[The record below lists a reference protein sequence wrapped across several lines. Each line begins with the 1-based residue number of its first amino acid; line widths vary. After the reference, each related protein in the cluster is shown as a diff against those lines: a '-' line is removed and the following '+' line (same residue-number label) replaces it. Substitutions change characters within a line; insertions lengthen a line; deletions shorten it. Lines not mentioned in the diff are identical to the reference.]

1 MRAALVTLA
10 VAVPYTAAG
19 LWADR
24 GVGQGRQLLL
34 GLLTAAVLAGLLLLH
49 PRSIRV
55 QTLGVVA
62 IATLGEVV
70 GSLIWGLYSYRLD
83 NLPAFL
89 PPGHG
94 LVFLCG
100 VSLATVASERRAAL
114 MGIAVLGAAVWGVAG
129 VTVLPSPDVAA
140 AIGCTFLVAAV
151 LR

>member
-24 GVGQGRQLLL
+24 GVGHDGQLLL

-70 GSLIWGLYSYRLD
+70 GSLIWGLYSYRLE
-83 NLPAFL
+83 NLPAFV
-89 PPGHG
+89 PPGYG

-100 VSLATVASERRAAL
+100 VCQATVESET
-114 MGIAVLGAAVWGVAG
+114 GAQIVGNSVQGAG
-129 VTVLPSPDVAA
+129 AWR
-140 AIGCTFLVAAV
+140 FN
-151 LR
+151 